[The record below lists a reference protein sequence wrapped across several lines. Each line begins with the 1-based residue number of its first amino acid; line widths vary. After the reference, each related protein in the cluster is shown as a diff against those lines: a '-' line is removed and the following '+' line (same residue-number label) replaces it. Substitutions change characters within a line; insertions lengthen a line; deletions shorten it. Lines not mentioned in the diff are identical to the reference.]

1 MTPLRTTPFSPTAA
15 PDAPAAMAQGAGV
28 RVQPARPDRP
38 DVVALL
44 AQLDDYLASLF
55 PPSANHILDVQA
67 LLAPEV
73 CFLVAEDAAS
83 GQLVGCGAYR
93 RMPGEAETGHAAY
106 GEVKRM
112 MVAPAARGR
121 GVGRMLL
128 KELEHRMQADGLGLA
143 LLETGDLQH
152 EAVRLY
158 ERAGYERRGPFGG
171 YPDNGL
177 SLFYAKRL
185 GAPEPAPAA
194 SRP

>member
-1 MTPLRTTPFSPTAA
+1 MKPFLPIAASEALAASP
-15 PDAPAAMAQGAGV
+15 GGV
-28 RVQPARPDRP
+28 GVSVRPARPDRP

-73 CFLVAEDAAS
+73 CFLVAEEAAS

-93 RMPGEAETGHAAY
+93 RMPGEPETANAAY

-121 GVGRMLL
+121 GVGRLL
-128 KELEHRMQADGLGLA
+128 LTALEHRMQADGLGLA

-152 EAVRLY
+152 EAVRMY
-158 ERAGYERRGPFGG
+158 ERAGYVRRGPFGG

-177 SLFYAKRL
+177 SLFFAKAL
-185 GAPEPAPAA
+185 AEPGPVNAAPSP
-194 SRP
+194 